1 MSSTSFPVK
10 SSQNDES
17 VALDRQEKSSSTL
30 KDREDAWMS
39 IAETTVLAFAFW
51 LDPTAGAATFF
62 LKLCFQLLRTLRHHH
77 RK

>member
-1 MSSTSFPVK
+1 MSITPFLVK
-10 SSQNDES
+10 SSQNDDIA
-17 VALDRQEKSSSTL
+17 VLDRQAKSLSTC

>member
-10 SSQNDES
+10 SSQNDEI
-17 VALDRQEKSSSTL
+17 VALDRQAKSSSTL